1 MIELLW
7 CDSTETYNNA
17 IMCISDIIAW
27 LLATISLDE
36 KYRKVHIN
44 GYVVCKDADE
54 TKKVDTLLLCSE
66 GQEQK
71 LLLELLQTPP
81 EKYSGKY
88 VPCIV
93 SREPDP
99 VKEGQDD
106 SICEDEDVDEKSKEK
121 T

>member
-7 CDSTETYNNA
+7 QASAETYNNA

-27 LLATISLDE
+27 LLTTISLDE
-36 KYRKVHIN
+36 KYHKIHIN
-44 GYVVCKDADE
+44 GYIVVKDADD

-66 GQEQK
+66 GPEQK

-81 EKYSGKY
+81 EKYIGKY

-93 SREPDP
+93 SNEPDP
-99 VKEGQDD
+99 VKEGQDE
-106 SICEDEDVDEKSKEK
+106 SSTDEDDDMMTKEK